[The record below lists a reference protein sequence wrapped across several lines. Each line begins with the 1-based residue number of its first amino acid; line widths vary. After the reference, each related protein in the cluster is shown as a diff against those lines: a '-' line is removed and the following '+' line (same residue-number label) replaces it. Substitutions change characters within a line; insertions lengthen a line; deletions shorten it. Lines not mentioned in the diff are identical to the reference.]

1 MFQHINHIFKT
12 NKSEVLRWYHFSVRL
27 NFQNPNLVV
36 WCNFKGDS
44 KHTGGSALWKSSFV
58 ILRKNSQT
66 PLLLHRSLTPIASPE
81 LLKYP
86 TLKMPPLIQPGATLL
101 TLLPFPALQLSIMKK
116 NRSSWMKSFS
126 LSLSSLLLKLSSIY
140 SSDSK
145 IYIMEGSETGLTGTE
160 FFLEDKDRNV
170 ERMNREK
177 ELTHYEVVRQPS
189 HRNNKSC
196 FCKMGCQRWR
206 IAQHSHSH

>member
-126 LSLSSLLLKLSSIY
+126 LSLFPTSQAFFYLFFRFQDLY
-140 SSDSK
+140 HGRFRNRSDRYR
-145 IYIMEGSETGLTGTE
+145 IFPG
-160 FFLEDKDRNV
+160 
-170 ERMNREK
+170 
-177 ELTHYEVVRQPS
+177 RQ
-189 HRNNKSC
+189 
-196 FCKMGCQRWR
+196 G
-206 IAQHSHSH
+206 